1 MSELLRSYESP
12 VKETQSQFSASLSG
26 MIVHLNAQDQEMHAR
41 LRQLEDSVKE
51 LLQAPLKRSDP
62 SSGDMQKLVSDAL
75 QASGTEGPFNGP
87 IMQKAHE
94 ASESVE
100 LLRKQATLTR
110 ILTL

>member
-100 LLRKQATLTR
+100 LLQKQATLTR